1 MKTPLF
7 AFHCPDRYKEELKKR
22 TDNMTK
28 YILEAL
34 EEKFIRDDRKKL

>member
-1 MKTPLF
+1 MIPTTTFRIPLWV
-7 AFHCPDRYKEELKKR
+7 KEELKKR

-34 EEKFIRDDRKKL
+34 EEKFTRDDRKKL